1 MNFLKNILDIC
12 LLRGRVQ
19 DLPTS
24 TQLLVVTGFAS
35 VVVNTLS
42 MPEQNLGIAQLL
54 FVALQPV
61 LFGAVIFALLR
72 LRGFP
77 ERWVQTMTALYAVD
91 AVFSLLKLPFL
102 PAMLEMMKQGPE
114 AQFRWEA
121 VLLLF
126 LGGWLLLITARIL
139 REATEWPLPLA
150 FFASLTALL
159 VVFMLSYLLMPLFG
173 FSAQT

>member
-1 MNFLKNILDIC
+1 MNFLKLILDIC

-24 TQLLVVTGFAS
+24 TALLAATGFAS
-35 VVVNTLS
+35 VVVNALG
-42 MPEQNLGIAQLL
+42 MPGENLGVAQFL
-54 FVALQPV
+54 FVAVQPI
-61 LFGAVIFALLR
+61 LFGVVINLLLR

-102 PAMLEMMKQGPE
+102 PAMIEMLRQGPE
-114 AQFRWEA
+114 AQFRWEG
-121 VLLLF
+121 LLLIF

-150 FFASLTALL
+150 FLASLTALL

-173 FSAQT
+173 FGAQN

>member
-1 MNFLKNILDIC
+1 MNFLKKILDIC

-24 TQLLVVTGFAS
+24 TRLLGLTGVAS

-42 MPEQNLGIAQLL
+42 MPGQNLGIAQLL
-54 FVALQPV
+54 FVALQPI

-91 AVFSLLKLPFL
+91 AVFSLLKLPLL
-102 PAMLEMMKQGPE
+102 PAMIDMLKQGPE
-114 AQFRWEA
+114 AQFRWEGA
-121 VLLLF
+121 LLLF
-126 LGGWLLLITARIL
+126 LGGWMLLITARVL

-173 FSAQT
+173 FTPQA

>member
-24 TQLLVVTGFAS
+24 TRLLAVTGLAS
-35 VVVNTLS
+35 VVVNSLS
-42 MPEQNLGIAQLL
+42 MPEQNLGVAQFL

-61 LFGAVIFALLR
+61 LFGAVIFGLLR

-102 PAMLEMMKQGPE
+102 PAMIEMLKQGPE

-121 VLLLF
+121 VLVLF

-173 FSAQT
+173 FSAQA

>member
-24 TQLLVVTGFAS
+24 TSLLAMTGFAS
-35 VVVNTLS
+35 VIVNAFSL
-42 MPEQNLGIAQLL
+42 PGQNLGIAQFL

-61 LFGAVIFALLR
+61 LFGAVIYTLLR

-91 AVFSLLKLPFL
+91 AVFSLLKLPWL
-102 PAMLEMMKQGPE
+102 PAMIDMMKQEPGAE
-114 AQFRWEA
+114 FRWEGA
-121 VLLLF
+121 LLLF
-126 LGGWLLLITARIL
+126 LGGWLLWVIARVL

-173 FSAQT
+173 FGAQT

>member
-24 TQLLVVTGFAS
+24 TRLLGLTAVAS
-35 VVVNTLS
+35 VVVNILS

-91 AVFSLLKLPFL
+91 AVFSLLKLPLL
-102 PAMLEMMKQGPE
+102 PAMIDMLKEGPE
-114 AQFRWEA
+114 AQFRWEG

-159 VVFMLSYLLMPLFG
+159 MVFMLSYLLMPLFG
-173 FSAQT
+173 FNAQN

>member
-19 DLPTS
+19 DLPAS
-24 TQLLVVTGFAS
+24 TRLLAVTGLAS
-35 VVVNTLS
+35 VVVNSLS
-42 MPEQNLGIAQLL
+42 IPEQNLGIAQIL

-102 PAMLEMMKQGPE
+102 SEMMDMMKQGPGAE
-114 AQFRWEA
+114 FRWEG
-121 VLLLF
+121 VLVLF

-173 FSAQT
+173 FSTQT